1 MLIMRQSRK
10 HSNSSQAS
18 KSVFGVQFHDFLEK
32 EPHLTRMEMAEEF
45 GVSLKDVKK
54 LKESMDRA

>member
-1 MLIMRQSRK
+1 MRQGRK
-10 HSNSSQAS
+10 HLHSSQAS
-18 KSVFGVQFHDFLEK
+18 KDIFGVQFHDFLEK

-54 LKESMDRA
+54 LKESIDRA